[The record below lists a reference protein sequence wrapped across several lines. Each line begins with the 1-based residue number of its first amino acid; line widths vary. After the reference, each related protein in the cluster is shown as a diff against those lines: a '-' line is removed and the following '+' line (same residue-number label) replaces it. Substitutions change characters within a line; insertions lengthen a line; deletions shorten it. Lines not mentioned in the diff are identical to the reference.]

1 MPRKDGE
8 AQLAHEED
16 SDSESERVLLTV
28 TTNSDPDSSDQW
40 YLDTGCSN
48 HMIDRK
54 EWFFDLNEAVKSK
67 VRLADNLVISVEG
80 VGKVIIK
87 RNDGVR
93 AYISDVLYVPNM
105 KNNLL
110 SLGQLVEKGY
120 SMNLGN
126 NQMKIFYGHNKLIL
140 IALLSK
146 NRTFKISIQVL

>member
-1 MPRKDGE
+1 
-8 AQLAHEED
+8 
-16 SDSESERVLLTV
+16 
-28 TTNSDPDSSDQW
+28 
-40 YLDTGCSN
+40 
-48 HMIDRK
+48 MIDRK

-126 NQMKIFYGHNKLIL
+126 NQMKIF
-140 IALLSK
+140 
-146 NRTFKISIQVL
+146 